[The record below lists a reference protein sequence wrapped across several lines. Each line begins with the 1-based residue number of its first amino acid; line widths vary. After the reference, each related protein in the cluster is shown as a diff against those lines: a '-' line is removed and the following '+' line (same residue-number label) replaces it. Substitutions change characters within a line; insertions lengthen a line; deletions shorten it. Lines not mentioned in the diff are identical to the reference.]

1 MSERDPSKCAVHEER
16 LLTIEARLGRIEDDM
31 DSLISEQHHRATDAA
46 LAAQAIELFR
56 STLIRLEAQIEAI
69 VKDRS
74 RIVAGLLANG
84 AIGATSIAIL
94 LWALEHVQ

>member
-1 MSERDPSKCAVHEER
+1 MSDPKCEVHAQRLSEIEHRLERM
-16 LLTIEARLGRIEDDM
+16 EDDIE
-31 DSLISEQHHRATDAA
+31 SLVSEQHARSTDAA
-46 LAAQAIELFR
+46 LARQAIELFR
-56 STLIRLEAQIEAI
+56 TTLTRLETQIEAI

-94 LWALEHVQ
+94 LWALERVK